1 MRLRTNNLFTQFAKV
16 MGAGSLDDDYV
27 ENAEALQAEFN
38 LMVGES
44 NQWINPLPEIPFFFY
59 VHFTKKK
66 GVVMLSYNCYYLS
79 YIK

>member
-16 MGAGSLDDDYV
+16 MGAGSLDNDYV

-44 NQWINPLPEIPFFFY
+44 NQWINPLPEFLF
-59 VHFTKKK
+59 
-66 GVVMLSYNCYYLS
+66 S
-79 YIK
+79 

>member
-16 MGAGSLDDDYV
+16 MGAGSLDNDYV

-44 NQWINPLPEIPFFFY
+44 NQWINPLPEFLFS
-59 VHFTKKK
+59 FTSKLRSTSQKRK
-66 GVVMLSYNCYYLS
+66 EW
-79 YIK
+79 

>member
-16 MGAGSLDDDYV
+16 MGAGSLDNDYV

-44 NQWINPLPEIPFFFY
+44 NQWINPLPEFLFFN

>member
-16 MGAGSLDDDYV
+16 MGAGSLDNDYV

-44 NQWINPLPEIPFFFY
+44 NQWINPLPEFLFSL
-59 VHFTKKK
+59 TSTSQKRKEW
-66 GVVMLSYNCYYLS
+66 
-79 YIK
+79 